1 MSGEA
6 AVGAAGRSS
15 QALVCVSP
23 PDTRGGRGAGAVGEG
38 EGASTRRQR
47 PAGQHEDQKTRLP
60 RPGVG
65 CSSLSLLPLRCVCFG
80 CAPAYRRCRCRCRRL
95 GEVKGFVIA
104 SVREREEGRSAAS
117 LSLFSL
123 CSPLHW
129 FLFYPPVL
137 FDLRV
142 GPLLSFFLQHGM
154 VLLCCT
160 WVSVVFPCQITPGK
174 HASDTNMRWGDPGFM
189 GLTVKRL
196 CTVQYMEQNR
206 RVVSWGVHLV

>member
-1 MSGEA
+1 VDQRGSPAAASSSWRLGVSTARGSLAGERERGQRAPRMSGEA

-80 CAPAYRRCRCRCRRL
+80 CAPADRGCRRL

-123 CSPLHW
+123 CSRLHW

-142 GPLLSFFLQHGM
+142 GPLLSFFSTAWYGTA
-154 VLLCCT
+154 VLY
-160 WVSVVFPCQITPGK
+160 S
-174 HASDTNMRWGDPGFM
+174 
-189 GLTVKRL
+189 
-196 CTVQYMEQNR
+196 
-206 RVVSWGVHLV
+206 